1 MKKNKSLLKPLLIG
15 LIIIA
20 AIVSLI
26 LASLSTKKPT
36 EEASAMILFYGETC
50 SYCKIVE
57 QYINDN
63 NVRTKLKFQEL
74 EVYNNKAN
82 AALMA
87 EKAKT
92 CGIEATR
99 GLGVPFFFDGKNCLR
114 GDVEITN
121 FFKTKL
127 TL

>member
-26 LASLSTKKPT
+26 LASLSTKKPP
-36 EEASAMILFYGETC
+36 EEASAMILFYGENC
-50 SYCKIVE
+50 KYCKIVE

-63 NVRTKLKFQEL
+63 NVRAKLKFQEL

-87 EKAKT
+87 EKAKI

-114 GDVEITN
+114 GDVEIVN
-121 FFKTKL
+121 FFKTK
-127 TL
+127 

>member
-1 MKKNKSLLKPLLIG
+1 MKKNKPLLKTLLIV

-20 AIVSLI
+20 AIVSLV
-26 LASLSTKKPT
+26 LASLAPKKPT
-36 EEASAMILFYGETC
+36 KKENAMILFYGENC
-50 SYCKIVE
+50 PHCKIVE

-63 NVRTKLKFQEL
+63 KVKDKLKFQEL

-82 AALMA
+82 AALMV
-87 EKAKT
+87 EKAKL

-114 GDVEITN
+114 GDTEIVN
-121 FFKTKL
+121 FFKTK
-127 TL
+127 